1 MTKRNKP
8 SLTERVADFLVAT
21 KGTDLPPSVVND
33 AQYYTLDWLGSAIAG
48 TVTEPGR
55 MLLAQAA
62 SQAGQGA
69 TVIGLGEQ
77 RNADL
82 AALTNGGLS
91 HIVEM
96 DDLDRASVVHP
107 AAPVI
112 PAALALAER
121 EEASGLD
128 FLTAVVLGYEVAI
141 RIGEA
146 VGRSHYR
153 FWHNTA
159 TCGVFGAAAASG
171 WLLGLDAEQMV
182 WALGNAGTMAAG
194 LWEFIADAAMSKH
207 LHAGRAA
214 SSGLLAADLARRGF
228 SGARRILE
236 GERGFFAATSSDAR
250 PELVT
255 QGLVPGMAD
264 YKISGVSIKPYPSC
278 RHTHPAIDAA
288 LALHREHVPVPDQ
301 IAEVKVETY
310 QAALDLID
318 NPNPTHAYAA
328 KFSLQYCV
336 ACALARG
343 RVGLDDFRSEVLADE
358 AVRGLMARMSVGLS
372 EEMDEH
378 YPQEW
383 PARVRVA
390 LADGR
395 ELAQLVK
402 VPKGDPENPLT
413 QAELEEKFR
422 LLVTGTGYDE
432 MADGLVE
439 GVNRLERLESVR
451 QLLTP
456 LRQTFAGEER

>member
-1 MTKRNKP
+1 MGDRL
-8 SLTERVADFLVAT
+8 SLTEQLSAFLVAT
-21 KGTDLPPSVVND
+21 EGTDLPPSVVND

-62 SQAGQGA
+62 SQAGKGA
-69 TVIGLGEQ
+69 TVIGLGEE

-96 DDLDRASVVHP
+96 DDLDRGSVVHP

-112 PAALALAER
+112 PAALAVAER
-121 EEASGLD
+121 EQASGLD

-159 TCGVFGAAAASG
+159 TCGVFGSAAAAG

-182 WALGNAGTMAAG
+182 WALGNAGTMAGG
-194 LWEFIADAAMSKH
+194 LWEFIADGAMSKH

-228 SGARRILE
+228 TGARRILE

-278 RHTHPAIDAA
+278 RHTHPARDAA
-288 LALHREHVPVPDQ
+288 LALRQQHFFVLDQ
-301 IAEVKVETY
+301 IARIEVETY

-318 NPNPTHAYAA
+318 NPDPTHSYAA

-343 RVGLDDFRSEVLADE
+343 RVGLDDFRSEVLGDE

-372 EEMDEH
+372 EELDEH

-395 ELAQLVK
+395 ELARLVK

-422 LLVTGTGYDE
+422 LLIAGTGYEE
-432 MADGLVE
+432 MADALVE
-439 GVNRLERLESVR
+439 GVNRLERLEKVL

-456 LRQTFAGEER
+456 LRQAFC

>member
-1 MTKRNKP
+1 
-8 SLTERVADFLVAT
+8 V
-21 KGTDLPPSVVND
+21 
-33 AQYYTLDWLGSAIAG
+33 
-48 TVTEPGR
+48 
-55 MLLAQAA
+55 
-62 SQAGQGA
+62 
-69 TVIGLGEQ
+69 
-77 RNADL
+77 
-82 AALTNGGLS
+82 
-91 HIVEM
+91 
-96 DDLDRASVVHP
+96 
-107 AAPVI
+107 
-112 PAALALAER
+112 AER
-121 EEASGLD
+121 EGASGLD

-141 RIGEA
+141 RVGEA

-159 TCGVFGAAAASG
+159 TCGVFGSAAAAG

-182 WALGNAGTMAAG
+182 WALGNAGTMAGG
-194 LWEFIADAAMSKH
+194 LWEFIADGAMSKH

-228 SGARRILE
+228 TGARRILE

-255 QGLVPGMAD
+255 QGLIPGIAD

-288 LALHREHVPVPDQ
+288 LALHQEHVPVPDQ
-301 IAEVKVETY
+301 IARIEVETY

-318 NPNPTHAYAA
+318 NPNPTHSYAA

-343 RVGLDDFRSEVLADE
+343 RVGLDDFGYEVLGDE

-372 EEMDEH
+372 EELDER

-395 ELAQLVK
+395 ELTRLVK
-402 VPKGDPENPLT
+402 VPRGDPENPLT

-422 LLVTGTGYDE
+422 LLITGTGYE
-432 MADGLVE
+432 EIADALIE

-451 QLLTP
+451 QLLIP
-456 LRQTFAGEER
+456 LRQTFSGEER

>member
-1 MTKRNKP
+1 MEDRL
-8 SLTERVADFLVAT
+8 SLTEQLSAFLVAI
-21 KGTDLPPSVVND
+21 KSANLPASVLDD
-33 AQYYTLDWLGSAIAG
+33 AKYYTLDWLGSAIAG

-62 SQAGQGA
+62 SQAGKGA
-69 TVIGLGEQ
+69 TVVGLGDE

-96 DDLDRASVVHP
+96 DDLDRGSVVHP
-107 AAPVI
+107 AAPII
-112 PAALALAER
+112 PAALAVAER
-121 EEASGLD
+121 EGASGLD

-141 RIGEA
+141 RVGEA

-159 TCGVFGAAAASG
+159 TCGVFGAAAAAG

-194 LWEFIADAAMSKH
+194 LWEFIADGAMSKH

-228 SGARRILE
+228 TGARRILE

-255 QGLVPGMAD
+255 QGLIPGIAD

-288 LALHREHVPVPDQ
+288 LALHQEHVPVPDQ
-301 IAEVKVETY
+301 IARIEVETY

-318 NPNPTHAYAA
+318 NPNPTHSYAA

-343 RVGLDDFRSEVLADE
+343 RVGLDDFGYEVLGDE

-372 EEMDEH
+372 EELDER

-395 ELAQLVK
+395 ELTRLVK
-402 VPKGDPENPLT
+402 VPRGDPENPLT

-422 LLVTGTGYDE
+422 LLITGTGYE
-432 MADGLVE
+432 EIADALIE

-451 QLLTP
+451 QLLIP
-456 LRQTFAGEER
+456 LRQTFSGEER

>member
-1 MTKRNKP
+1 MGDRL
-8 SLTERVADFLVAT
+8 SLTEQLSAFLVAT
-21 KGTDLPPSVVND
+21 EGTDLPPSVVND

-62 SQAGQGA
+62 SQAGKGA
-69 TVIGLGEQ
+69 TVIGLGEE

-96 DDLDRASVVHP
+96 DDLDRGSVVHP

-112 PAALALAER
+112 PAALAVAER
-121 EEASGLD
+121 EQASGLD

-159 TCGVFGAAAASG
+159 TCGVFGSAAAAG

-214 SSGLLAADLARRGF
+214 SSGLLAADLAQRGF
-228 SGARRILE
+228 TGARRILE

-255 QGLVPGMAD
+255 RGLVPGMAD

-278 RHTHPAIDAA
+278 RHTHPSIDAA
-288 LALHREHVPVPDQ
+288 LALHQEHAPAPDQ
-301 IAEVKVETY
+301 IAKIEVETY

-318 NPNPTHAYAA
+318 NPDPTHSYAA

-358 AVRGLMARMSVGLS
+358 AVRGLMAKMSVGLS

-395 ELAQLVK
+395 ELVQIVK

-413 QAELEEKFR
+413 KAELEEKFR
-422 LLVTGTGYDE
+422 LLVTGTGYEE
-432 MADGLVE
+432 MADALVE
-439 GVNRLERLESVR
+439 GVNQLERLESVR
-451 QLLTP
+451 QLLIP
-456 LRQTFAGEER
+456 LRQTFSGEER